1 MFKIKI
7 TIERWKWN
15 EEYQVWVSSEGQVK
29 NKKKKI
35 LPTFLTTSGYL
46 AVRTG
51 TKYATVHRLV
61 TLTFI
66 GPRPSELYSIDHI
79 NNNRH
84 DNRAKNLRWLPI
96 IENTTRGCTQ
106 ISLKG
111 DEIIASTLTQLYLKM
126 KARNLI
132 PENLTVERFNNQVRK
147 HLLTNIPYCHCYFT
161 QQSDEFICTPL
172 E

>member
-51 TKYATVHRLV
+51 TKYAAVHRLV
-61 TLTFI
+61 VLTFI

-84 DNRAKNLRWLPI
+84 DNRAKNLRWLPVV
-96 IENTTRGCTQ
+96 ENATRGCTQ
-106 ISLKG
+106 IVLKG

-132 PENLTVERFNNQVRK
+132 PENLTVDRFNNQVRN
-147 HLLTNIPYCHCYFT
+147 HLLTNTPYCRCYFT
-161 QQSDEFICTPL
+161 KQSDEFICTPL